1 MPDAWQV
8 EYLPE
13 AAEDFHSLDHS
24 QQLLVAKAIDKV
36 AQNPL
41 PQAEGGYGKP
51 LRSPLTGLLKI
62 KLRGAGLRVVY
73 KLERIGSR
81 MLIVVISIR
90 DDGVVYDL
98 AAKRNK

>member
-41 PQAEGGYGKP
+41 PQAEGGLWKAAP
-51 LRSPLTGLLKI
+51 QPIDRIAENQTAWCRFACGL
-62 KLRGAGLRVVY
+62 
-73 KLERIGSR
+73 
-81 MLIVVISIR
+81 
-90 DDGVVYDL
+90 
-98 AAKRNK
+98 

>member
-36 AQNPL
+36 AQIL
-41 PQAEGGYGKP
+41 YLKP
-51 LRSPLTGLLKI
+51 
-62 KLRGAGLRVVY
+62 RGAMENRC
-73 KLERIGSR
+73 
-81 MLIVVISIR
+81 
-90 DDGVVYDL
+90 
-98 AAKRNK
+98 AAH